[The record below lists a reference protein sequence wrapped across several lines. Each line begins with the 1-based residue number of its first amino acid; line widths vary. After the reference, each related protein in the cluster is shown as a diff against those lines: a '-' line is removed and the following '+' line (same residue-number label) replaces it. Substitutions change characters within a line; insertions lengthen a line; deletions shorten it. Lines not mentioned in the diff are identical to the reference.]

1 LARNHTTLIIAHRLS
16 TIVHADQILVMD
28 QGQIV
33 ERGSHAE
40 LIDKE
45 GTYAQMWNMQ
55 KRQDDQVS

>member
-1 LARNHTTLIIAHRLS
+1 
-16 TIVHADQILVMD
+16 MD